1 MSRTPERFGTG
12 VIEGVAA
19 PEAANNAA
27 TGGAFVPL
35 LSLGIPPNVTM
46 AVIMGALMIHGIT
59 PGPLLIRDHP
69 NLFWGVVASMYLGNI
84 ALVVLN
90 LPLIGLWVQILRVP
104 YRYLFPLI
112 LLFCIVGAYSV
123 RQNLFDVGLMFAAG
137 VAGYVMKRFGYES
150 AVLALAFIIG
160 PLLELSLRQSLLLSQ
175 GSFLIFLTRP
185 VSAVGFGLCALL
197 LATALVPAMNR
208 KRRAVAEASSDS

>member
-1 MSRTPERFGTG
+1 
-12 VIEGVAA
+12 
-19 PEAANNAA
+19 
-27 TGGAFVPL
+27 
-35 LSLGIPPNVTM
+35 
-46 AVIMGALMIHGIT
+46 
-59 PGPLLIRDHP
+59 
-69 NLFWGVVASMYLGNI
+69 
-84 ALVVLN
+84 
-90 LPLIGLWVQILRVP
+90 
-104 YRYLFPLI
+104 LI